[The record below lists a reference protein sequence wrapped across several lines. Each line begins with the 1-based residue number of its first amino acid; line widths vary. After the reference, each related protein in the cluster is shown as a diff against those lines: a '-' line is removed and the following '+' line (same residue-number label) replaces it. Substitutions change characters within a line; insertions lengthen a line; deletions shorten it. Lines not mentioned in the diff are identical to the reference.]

1 LQKSN
6 KENQGRM
13 LGIQQKREEQ
23 RVQYEEQRIRSETD
37 ELSIKLQLEKR
48 VLFAKQLSI
57 KTQ

>member
-1 LQKSN
+1 
-6 KENQGRM
+6 M